1 MNFLQYRRHGGVAGR
16 RDKLYVDL
24 KAVVADAD
32 ELLQEIGNATEEEI
46 AVARGR
52 IEQRLHAA
60 RTAIEDAR
68 TVVSRNVRHAAVV
81 TQDYAMENPWK
92 AFGLPAV
99 AALVVF
105 ALLSRR

>member
-1 MNFLQYRRHGGVAGR
+1 MNFLQYRRRSGVAGR

-24 KAVVADAD
+24 KAVVVDAD
-32 ELLQEIGNATEEEI
+32 ELLHEIGNATEDEI
-46 AVARGR
+46 AQARDR

-60 RTAIEDAR
+60 RAAIDGAR
-68 TVVSRNVRHAAVV
+68 AVVSRNVRHAAHAS
-81 TQDYAMENPWK
+81 QEYATENPWK

-99 AALVVF
+99 VALVVF